1 MDTTKVYEFPI
12 REHWRQPRALL
23 GAGAAE
29 LAGPEAATMG
39 LKHVLFVTS
48 GLRGTGI
55 VDEVR
60 GSFEDSGVAV
70 TVYDGVESNP
80 KDYNVMD
87 AYQAF
92 AQAECDGFVSLG
104 GGSSHDTAKGARIV
118 AAHDGRNVNDFAGLN
133 VSERLDNPPQIAI
146 NTTVGTGSE
155 TTPAYVITDTTS
167 DNAPY
172 KWVGFDK
179 ACTTTLAINDPVL
192 MLTQPAEYV
201 AYTGFDTMAH
211 ASECYTNRVQMHSA
225 TPAVAASG
233 GARRG
238 QPAPGV
244 RQPARH
250 RRDDEHDVGPVH
262 GRAGVLVGA
271 ARDHPLALARRLR
284 VVRRPPRPQQRRR
297 HRPRVDLQPPRVPGP
312 LRRHRP
318 TRCMR
323 PSPACPG
330 REGRRRRDRGGHP
343 PRARLRIPENCST
356 AQEYPKTPI
365 GQGWYESRPAKIEPD
380 DAELE
385 KMAAHMLA
393 DICTPGNPRQVT
405 LETCKE
411 ILRDCAFDSMDCK
424 AGGAWTAAP
433 TTVGGRGTLPPL
445 GMTRRRRGA
454 SGVVEARRR

>member
-179 ACTTTLAINDPVL
+179 ACTTTLAINDRCSCSRSRPS
-192 MLTQPAEYV
+192 TSP
-201 AYTGFDTMAH
+201 TR
-211 ASECYTNRVQMHSA
+211 ASTRWPTRRSA
-225 TPAVAASG
+225 TSTAS
-233 GARRG
+233 RCT
-238 QPAPGV
+238 P
-244 RQPARH
+244 
-250 RRDDEHDVGPVH
+250 
-262 GRAGVLVGA
+262 
-271 ARDHPLALARRLR
+271 
-284 VVRRPPRPQQRRR
+284 RRR
-297 HRPRVDLQPPRVPGP
+297 
-312 LRRHRP
+312 
-318 TRCMR
+318 
-323 PSPACPG
+323 
-330 REGRRRRDRGGHP
+330 
-343 PRARLRIPENCST
+343 
-356 AQEYPKTPI
+356 
-365 GQGWYESRPAKIEPD
+365 SR
-380 DAELE
+380 
-385 KMAAHMLA
+385 
-393 DICTPGNPRQVT
+393 
-405 LETCKE
+405 
-411 ILRDCAFDSMDCK
+411 
-424 AGGAWTAAP
+424 
-433 TTVGGRGTLPPL
+433 
-445 GMTRRRRGA
+445 
-454 SGVVEARRR
+454 

>member
-225 TPAVAASG
+225 TPQSLRAVELVEDNLRQAYANPRDIDAMTNMMWAQYMAAQAFSS
-233 GARRG
+233 
-238 QPAPGV
+238 
-244 RQPARH
+244 
-250 RRDDEHDVGPVH
+250 
-262 GRAGVLVGA
+262 GA
-271 ARDHPLALARRLR
+271 AGDHPLALARRLR

-297 HRPRVDLQPPRVPGP
+297 HRARVDLQPPRRARTASPTS
-312 LRRHRP
+312 P
-318 TRCMR
+318 TRCTR
-323 PSPACPG
+323 RSPACPG
-330 REGRRRRDRGGHP
+330 SRRSTPRSRRSSASRATADPGELVDGAGVPQDAHREGLVREPPREDRARRRRAREDGGAHARRHLHAGEP
-343 PRARLRIPENCST
+343 ASGHAGDVQGDPARLRV
-356 AQEYPKTPI
+356 
-365 GQGWYESRPAKIEPD
+365 R
-380 DAELE
+380 L
-385 KMAAHMLA
+385 
-393 DICTPGNPRQVT
+393 
-405 LETCKE
+405 
-411 ILRDCAFDSMDCK
+411 
-424 AGGAWTAAP
+424 AWTARPARRWTAGRTTAASAP
-433 TTVGGRGTLPPL
+433 RC
-445 GMTRRRRGA
+445 RA
-454 SGVVEARRR
+454 SG